1 MHRAQSLRVPEDPS
15 PIEFFDR
22 VGLMFIAVNKGLLIS
37 HSILEGVAQ
46 KKTRR
51 ESDRVP
57 ENWTPIVWKEGL
69 LIFQLILEGF
79 DQKKR
84 LD

>member
-1 MHRAQSLRVPEDPS
+1 MHRAQSLRVPEPNR
-15 PIEFFDR
+15 IFYR

-46 KKTRR
+46 KNPVGSRTVR
-51 ESDRVP
+51 

-69 LIFQLILEGF
+69 LIFQSILEAF

-84 LD
+84 G